1 MKSVVLIIDGA
12 AGWPVDGLGGRT
24 SLEAARTPHLD
35 GIAAAGSV
43 GLLHTV
49 PEGMEPSSAVACMSV
64 LGYDPARYYG
74 GRGPIEAMALGIDLE
89 PRQAALRCN
98 LVTVTEGLMRSYA
111 AGHIPSE
118 EAQVLIA
125 AVQAELGDARVAF
138 HPGVGFRN
146 IMTIR
151 EGCDVAETRC
161 TGAHDIPE
169 QPIAEHLPV
178 GPGAELLRDLMERS
192 KAVLADHPVNRAR
205 VARGELPATQ
215 IWLFWPGLQPV
226 PLPAFRD
233 HYGHPAAVTTAVD
246 LLRGLARQAGIDIL
260 DIPGVTDGSDNDYV
274 GQMRG
279 ALAALADHEVV
290 VVHVEAPDEA
300 GHSGDVGAKVTAIE
314 QVDAL
319 MVPQVTALGA
329 DVRLMALPDHPT
341 PLAIRTHTAEPVP
354 FVLWGLGFAPNGAHS
369 FSEASAAATGLVVP
383 VGYELMSR
391 FLS

>member
-1 MKSVVLIIDGA
+1 MKAVVLIIDGA

-74 GRGPIEAMALGIDLE
+74 GRGPIEAMALGIALE

-98 LVTVTEGLMRSYA
+98 LVTIVDGLMRSYA
-111 AGHIPSE
+111 SGHISSE
-118 EAQVLIA
+118 DAHVLIA
-125 AVQAELGDARVAF
+125 AVQAELGDARVTF

-151 EGCDVAETRC
+151 DGCDVAETSC
-161 TGAHDIPE
+161 VGAHDISE
-169 QPIAEHLPV
+169 QSVTKHLPV

-205 VARGELPATQ
+205 EARGELPATQ

-226 PLPAFRD
+226 PLPAFSD
-233 HYGHPAAVTTAVD
+233 YYGYSAAVTTAVD
-246 LLRGLARQAGIDIL
+246 LLRGLARQAEIDIL
-260 DIPGVTDGSDNDYV
+260 DIPGVTDGADNDYA

-279 ALAALADHEVV
+279 ALRALADHDAV

-300 GHSGDVGAKVTAIE
+300 GHSGDAGGKVTAIE
-314 QVDAL
+314 QVDNL

-329 DVRLMALPDHPT
+329 EVRLMVLPDHPT

-354 FVLWGLGFAPNGAHS
+354 FVLWGPGFSPNGARL

-383 VGYELMSR
+383 VGYELMRR

>member
-1 MKSVVLIIDGA
+1 
-12 AGWPVDGLGGRT
+12 
-24 SLEAARTPHLD
+24 
-35 GIAAAGSV
+35 
-43 GLLHTV
+43 
-49 PEGMEPSSAVACMSV
+49 MSV

-98 LVTVTEGLMRSYA
+98 LVTVAEGLMRSYA

-178 GPGAELLRDLMERS
+178 GPGADLLCDLMERS
-192 KAVLADHPVNRAR
+192 KAVLADHPINRAR

-233 HYGHPAAVTTAVD
+233 YYGHRAAVTTAVD
-246 LLRGLARQAGIDIL
+246 LLRGLARQAGIDML
-260 DIPGVTDGSDNDYV
+260 DIPGVTDGGDNDYV

-279 ALAALADHEVV
+279 ALAALADHDVV

-300 GHSGDVGAKVTAIE
+300 GHSGDAGAKVTAIE

-329 DVRLMALPDHPT
+329 DVRLMVLPDHPT

-354 FVLWGLGFAPNGAHS
+354 FVLWGPGFAPNGAHS
-369 FSEASAAATGLVVP
+369 FSETSATATGLVVP
-383 VGYELMSR
+383 VGYELMGR

>member
-12 AGWPVDGLGGRT
+12 AGWPVDELGGRT
-24 SLEAARTPHLD
+24 SLEAAHIPHLD
-35 GIAAAGSV
+35 GIAAGGTV
-43 GLLHTV
+43 GLLRTV

-74 GRGPIEAMALGIDLE
+74 GRGPIEAMALGIELE

-98 LVTVTEGLMRSYA
+98 LVSVDEGIMRSYA

-118 EAQVLIA
+118 EAHVLIA
-125 AVQAELGDARVAF
+125 AVQAELGDARVTF

-146 IMTIR
+146 IVTIR

-161 TGAHDIPE
+161 AGAHDIPG
-169 QPIAEHLPV
+169 QPVAEHLPV
-178 GPGAELLRDLMERS
+178 GPGAALLCDLMERS
-192 KAVLADHPVNRAR
+192 KAVLAGHPVNQAR
-205 VARGELPATQ
+205 VARGDLPATQ

-226 PLPAFRD
+226 PLPAFRAC
-233 HYGHPAAVTTAVD
+233 YRRSAAVTTAVD
-246 LLRGLARQAGIDIL
+246 LLRGLARQADIDIL
-260 DIPGVTDGSDNDYV
+260 DIPGVTDGSDNDYQ

-279 ALAALADHEVV
+279 ALAALSGHEVV

-300 GHSGDVGAKVTAIE
+300 GHSGDGRGKVRAIE
-314 QVDAL
+314 QVDGL

-329 DVRLMALPDHPT
+329 DVRLMVLPDHPT

-354 FVLWGLGFAPNGAHS
+354 FALWGPGFTANGAHS

-383 VGYELMSR
+383 IGYELMSR
-391 FLS
+391 FVG